1 MWVIKRSTGQS
12 VDVTVC
18 DYKYVVKLTKVVG
31 GAHAWLSVAGD
42 SLGPLPVGHSVIIQD
57 TYTAVLTILKVTG
70 KTVTLGFDAAKEVVL
85 QASEKAK
92 AKKDQQ

>member
-1 MWVIKRSTGQS
+1 MFVIKRKPQES

-31 GAHAWLSVAGD
+31 GAHAWISVNGD
-42 SLGPLPVGHSVIIQD
+42 AIGPLPVGHSVIMSD
-57 TYTAVLTILKVTG
+57 TYTAAFTILKIRG
-70 KTVTLGFDAAKEVVL
+70 KTVTFGFDAPKEVVL

-92 AKKDQQ
+92 TKRG